1 VGEVRAWVR
10 VRVRGRAR
18 VRAGVRV
25 RVRVRV
31 RARLRFGRPV
41 WAHWSAVACGLYVGC
56 GSRAESASPGLEPCV
71 AYVDVVLDVRLAD
84 RVEDIAVEQRAL
96 HDLMRVRVRGRARA
110 VGQGQGQG

>member
-1 VGEVRAWVR
+1 
-10 VRVRGRAR
+10 
-18 VRAGVRV
+18 
-25 RVRVRV
+25 
-31 RARLRFGRPV
+31 
-41 WAHWSAVACGLYVGC
+41 
-56 GSRAESASPGLEPCV
+56 V